1 MKNPIDEKS
10 PEEISKIY
18 SHSQNK
24 ALRGSL
30 YLNSQLIKSDMAIR
44 PKASHI
50 IPHRIVSKTTI
61 QCHHIENYL
70 PKPLKTPLA
79 RVTRNGLLLNRDN
92 QDILYQLQDLFCDM
106 TVMILLNNR
115 RGQIPRDVRH
125 IAGDAD
131 TRIMMSQ

>member
-1 MKNPIDEKS
+1 MAFR
-10 PEEISKIY
+10 PEASRILP
-18 SHSQNK
+18 H
-24 ALRGSL
+24 GSV
-30 YLNSQLIKSDMAIR
+30 
-44 PKASHI
+44 PK
-50 IPHRIVSKTTI
+50 TI
-61 QCHHIENYL
+61 QSNHNENAL
-70 PKPLKTPLA
+70 TKPLKTPLA